1 MKLKIVLI
9 LSCFFLLIVNAN
21 AFKNPPFEN
30 ITVHPKPKV
39 HANITFKN
47 IDNNEL
53 SLSQFENDFF
63 IINFWATWCAPCKKE
78 MPSLDKLSKKKGFT
92 VLPINLDKENLKKI
106 NKFYNNLKIENL
118 PIFFDEDM
126 KLVKMFSLR
135 GIPTTII
142 LNKNRQEIARIIGEV
157 DFLDEKF
164 INWIKSYYK

>member
-1 MKLKIVLI
+1 M
-9 LSCFFLLIVNAN
+9 
-21 AFKNPPFEN
+21 
-30 ITVHPKPKV
+30 
-39 HANITFKN
+39 
-47 IDNNEL
+47 
-53 SLSQFENDFF
+53 
-63 IINFWATWCAPCKKE
+63 
-78 MPSLDKLSKKKGFT
+78 DKLSKKKGFT

-118 PIFFDEDM
+118 SIFFDEDL

-157 DFLDEKF
+157 DFLEEKF

>member
-1 MKLKIVLI
+1 MRL
-9 LSCFFLLIVNAN
+9 
-21 AFKNPPFEN
+21 E
-30 ITVHPKPKV
+30 T
-39 HANITFKN
+39 
-47 IDNNEL
+47 
-53 SLSQFENDFF
+53 
-63 IINFWATWCAPCKKE
+63 
-78 MPSLDKLSKKKGFT
+78 KKKGFT

-118 PIFFDEDM
+118 SIFFDEDM

>member
-9 LSCFFLLIVNAN
+9 LSCFLLLIVNAN

-63 IINFWATWCAPCKKE
+63 IINFWATWCSPCKKE

-92 VLPINLDKENLKKI
+92 VLPINLDKEKW
-106 NKFYNNLKIENL
+106 
-118 PIFFDEDM
+118 
-126 KLVKMFSLR
+126 S
-135 GIPTTII
+135 
-142 LNKNRQEIARIIGEV
+142 
-157 DFLDEKF
+157 
-164 INWIKSYYK
+164 